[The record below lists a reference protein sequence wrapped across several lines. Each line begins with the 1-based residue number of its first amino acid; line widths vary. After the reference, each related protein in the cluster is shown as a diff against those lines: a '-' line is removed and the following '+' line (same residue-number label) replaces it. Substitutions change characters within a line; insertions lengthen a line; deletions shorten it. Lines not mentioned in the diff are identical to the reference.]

1 MNIDFDIAKTEN
13 AREITELLNAVTLWC
28 IKIDHAMAVSLG
40 PNGDRTG
47 HFTEFGQNT
56 VDRRTNHRYVFDK
69 ANKILSLGIGDTR

>member
-13 AREITELLNAVTLWC
+13 AREITELLNAVTLWLHQ
-28 IKIDHAMAVSLG
+28 KSMR
-40 PNGDRTG
+40 NGSIPVTNGNRTG